1 MQTLLTVK
9 SLTYAQKG
17 QRLLEQYWIHAS
29 VIRTPEQI
37 ARRGCSY
44 ALLVRN
50 DSDRAAKLLEQV
62 GIQVLGKYSYPLGK
76 GRDR

>member
-50 DSDRAAKLLEQV
+50 DSDRAAKLLEQA
-62 GIQVLGKYSYPLGK
+62 GIQVLGRYAYPLRQGT
-76 GRDR
+76 DR

>member
-44 ALLVRN
+44 ALLVRG
-50 DSDRAAKLLEQV
+50 DADRAAKLLEQV